1 MKTNKEKNLEHDAR
15 EQARVRPKPTEYNWE
30 PLQEAIHRMIRNRLN
45 EQT

>member
-15 EQARVRPKPTEYNWE
+15 EQARMRPKQREYNWE
-30 PLQEAIHRMIRNRLN
+30 PLDAVIRQWKVGTR